1 MVRWCEDHAAREL
14 DRWRADLADEV
25 GTGAKLINSGF
36 CGALKVSERVNERP
50 LVKNNPLIEVFRQK
64 LVAHSIEGSDVVSQ
78 HSHDPIPSVTDLI
91 TTRQVT
97 QVPRDGA
104 VSRQATG

>member
-78 HSHDPIPSVTDLI
+78 HSHDPIPSVGDLI
-91 TTRQVT
+91 TTQYVS
-97 QVPRDGA
+97 QGPCDVGA
-104 VSRQATG
+104 SRRWIG